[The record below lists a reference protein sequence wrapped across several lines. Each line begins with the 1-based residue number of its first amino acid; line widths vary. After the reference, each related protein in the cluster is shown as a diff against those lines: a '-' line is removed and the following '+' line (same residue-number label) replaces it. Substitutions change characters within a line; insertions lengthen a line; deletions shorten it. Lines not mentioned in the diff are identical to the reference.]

1 MTKKSYFLS
10 ADFQANPNDIS
21 WQKVAFFSHSKLC
34 TISYLERP
42 LVTLCLLIMFSSL
55 AIKLIN
61 QDFCMYIQTDDVSKK
76 LMETARK
83 FKSILVQYAHYL
95 SLYLVF
101 CTALCQ
107 YIHGTQPILSE
118 ISKKNWRAKQRYTYR
133 VLQTIQMKL
142 ILLCVWAEPAVL
154 GSTKTALN
162 FIYKI

>member
-1 MTKKSYFLS
+1 MHNFEKQKATFCQLMSLGLAWKSAEKS
-10 ADFQANPNDIS
+10 S
-21 WQKVAFFSHSKLC
+21 FFSHLKLC

-118 ISKKNWRAKQRYTYR
+118 ISKKNWRAKVKVSSHLSLCTL
-133 VLQTIQMKL
+133 VLWL
-142 ILLCVWAEPAVL
+142 ICRHR
-154 GSTKTALN
+154 
-162 FIYKI
+162 